1 MLDFMGDEQGIPQLF
16 RERAKLHGEGWYVPA
31 GTPFDAAGFG
41 VQSQEDQAWVNRRLT
56 AHPLA
61 AFDDPLVLT
70 GAWESIRTRAY
81 IRCEQFQIAHGEPLI
96 RRLESDPGWRTE
108 RWDCH
113 HSPHITHSDR
123 VVNAISSLEA

>member
-113 HSPHITHSDR
+113 HSPHITRPDR
-123 VVNAISSLEA
+123 VVNAILSLEA